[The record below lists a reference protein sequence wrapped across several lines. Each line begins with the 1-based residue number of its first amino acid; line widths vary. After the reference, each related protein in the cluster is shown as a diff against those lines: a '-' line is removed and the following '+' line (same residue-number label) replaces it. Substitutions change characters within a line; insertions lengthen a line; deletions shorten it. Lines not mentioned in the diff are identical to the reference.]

1 MNAKRRHPLVSA
13 EELEALSG
21 PITDG
26 IDSWYKYRNLYL
38 FCAAFL
44 YIVKLLVVTEVD
56 PRPDERLRLSI
67 YLYLHALLVFL
78 ACFVYGWSYLKNW
91 KFDQIAQTFAI
102 IGVTLFVTDL
112 LNTVL
117 FLDEGIGERLMSYDL
132 PLRLLTVACLTLNAL
147 HAARAPWMPRTLWS

>member
-13 EELEALSG
+13 EELEALCG
-21 PITDG
+21 PIADS
-26 IDSWYKYRNLYL
+26 IDTWYKYRNFYL

-44 YIVKLLVVTEVD
+44 YVIKLLIVTEVD
-56 PRPDERLRLSI
+56 PRPDERFRLSI
-67 YLYLHALLVFL
+67 YLCLHALLVLL

-91 KFDQIAQTFAI
+91 KFGQIAQTFAI

-117 FLDEGIGERLMSYDL
+117 FLDESIGERLMSYDL
-132 PLRLLTVACLTLNAL
+132 PLRLLATVCLTLNAL
-147 HAARAPWMPRTLWS
+147 HAARAPAMPRTLWS